1 MTFWD
6 LLATSSMTL
15 YNKIKLMEINQKK
28 LETIIQK
35 GLKKEREEFQR
46 YLGVIAEDFK
56 SQVQLVAESI
66 SDINRRLAAI
76 EEMVAKNTEDIEVIK
91 MRLTAI
97 ENDIAAMKQNA
108 RHKVNIEE
116 FENLERRVMFL
127 EKKLNYIKT

>member
-1 MTFWD
+1 
-6 LLATSSMTL
+6 
-15 YNKIKLMEINQKK
+15 
-28 LETIIQK
+28 
-35 GLKKEREEFQR
+35 
-46 YLGVIAEDFK
+46 
-56 SQVQLVAESI
+56 VQLVAESI